1 MKTVPDLSLRAAFEQ
16 AAGVPIVWTDEL
28 QELAVGY
35 FSTLTLAMED
45 DNPLTVHELTAMAVS
60 LSSFASAVAWIS
72 DAANDGLK
80 SNAHAV
86 RRTALRK
93 WNGQVVAIPMRNSA
107 EPAASPTHH

>member
-1 MKTVPDLSLRAAFEQ
+1 MNIEPDLELRAVFEK
-16 AAGVPIVWTDEL
+16 AAGAPVTWTDEL

-35 FSTLTLAMED
+35 FSTLTLAMEE

-72 DAANDGLK
+72 NAANEGLK

-86 RRTALRK
+86 RKSALRK
-93 WNGQVVAIPMRNSA
+93 WSGQVVAIPMRNGA
-107 EPAASPTHH
+107 DPAANITHH